1 MNRTR
6 GVWLLLGLLMLKPCG
21 TDIYARIQEHSKL
34 TDLEVKPGPQTL
46 TADGTLTLTI
56 AGGGGRS
63 ALQIPTF
70 IHRIVQSS
78 TVQDKVVIIG
88 DSGGFAETIVFDLV
102 RRSVV
107 SRSIGYGTQLLQS
120 RWLVS
125 VEWYPDHVFPPQY
138 PTDIVLVR
146 DLEKDQVP
154 KVETAGITLRQ
165 LIEGAGSPVFPLG
178 RKGYDNIQQGDD
190 TIDRI
195 VRNTFA
201 MLHDEQLCF
210 VSSHGPDGSPQTQE
224 LAIVSLRDNSESK
237 DVRFVSLA
245 PIRDSLGRTDNEP
258 LEFASIEETGPSSVR
273 LRFPPHRY
281 RRDFCDLDLR

>member
-1 MNRTR
+1 VSRTR
-6 GVWLLLGLLMLKPCG
+6 GVWILLGLLMLKPCG
-21 TDIYARIQEHSKL
+21 TGIYARIQEQSKI
-34 TDLEVKPGPQTL
+34 TDLAVERGPQTL

-56 AGGGGRS
+56 EGGGGRS
-63 ALQIPTF
+63 TLQIPTF
-70 IHRIVQSS
+70 IHRVVQSS
-78 TVQDKVVIIG
+78 TVQDKAVIVG
-88 DSGGFAETIVFDLV
+88 DSGGFAETIVLDLT
-102 RRSVV
+102 RRSIV
-107 SRSIGYGTQLLQS
+107 SRSIGYGTQLLQK

-125 VEWYPDHVFPPQY
+125 VEWYPNHVFPPQY

-190 TIDRI
+190 TINRI
-195 VRNTFA
+195 ARNTFA

-224 LAIVSLRDNSESK
+224 LAIVSLRDNSGSK
-237 DVRFVSLA
+237 AVRFVSLA
-245 PIRDSLGRTDNEP
+245 TVRDSLGRTDDEP
-258 LEFASIEETGPSSVR
+258 LEFESIEETGPSSVR
-273 LRFPPHRY
+273 LRFPHHRY
-281 RRDFCDLDLR
+281 KRDSYDLYLR